1 VQSSAP
7 SYVFGDAE
15 SDREF
20 SRLQQIESALDP
32 ASKRLL
38 QRASPVLGWSCLE
51 VGAGAGSIANWL
63 ADAVGPTGS
72 VLALDANPRFL
83 TRGSRRNVDIIR
95 QDIRD
100 WEGKGAYDLVH
111 ARYVLIH
118 IPESELAIERMV
130 ASLRPGGWIVLEEPD
145 FLAARFAGGA
155 ADFADTFH
163 HVNAAI
169 KAMFESRGMDPA
181 LGTRVPAALNKLGLT
196 VVDVESEAHLV
207 AGGSEIALM
216 MRASTE
222 QLRDKYVA
230 TGLASDADIEGYL
243 RFARDPNAWGIYYA
257 TVRVVA
263 RR

>member
-1 VQSSAP
+1 MQSSAP

-20 SRLQQIESALDP
+20 SRLQQIENALDV
-32 ASKRLL
+32 ASKHLL

-63 ADAVGPTGS
+63 ADAVGPAGR
-72 VLALDANPRFL
+72 VVALDVNPRFL
-83 TRGSRRNVDIIR
+83 THGLRRNVETLR
-95 QDIRD
+95 QDVRQ
-100 WEGKGAYDLVH
+100 WEGSGAYDLVH

-118 IPESELAIERMV
+118 VPESELAIERMV
-130 ASLRPGGWIVLEEPD
+130 ASLRPGGSIVLEEPD
-145 FLAARFAGGA
+145 FLAARFAGGV
-155 ADFADTFH
+155 ADFADAFQR
-163 HVNAAI
+163 VNAAI
-169 KAMFESRGMDPA
+169 KAMFESRSMDPA
-181 LGTRVPAALNKLGLT
+181 LGTRLPATLKKLGLT
-196 VVDVESEAHLV
+196 VVNVESEAHLV

-243 RFARDPNAWGIYYA
+243 RFAQDPNAWGIYYA
-257 TVRVVA
+257 TVRVLA